1 MSAVEYLKRIPSVV
15 DIPAGM
21 VVVHNHVRPTRQL
34 SMRGFRAW
42 VQVHDDELLEMCPCT
57 WAHELPV
64 HYRIRAK
71 LLGRKA

>member
-1 MSAVEYLKRIPSVV
+1 MSALKYLKRIPSVA

-42 VQVHDDELLEMCPCT
+42 VQVPGDELEMCPCS
-57 WAHELPV
+57 WAHEVPV
-64 HYRIRAK
+64 HYRIRPE
-71 LLGRKA
+71 LLWRKA